1 MWLLLWSMAWKFQFK
16 WLLKVVYSQIDN
28 VYGFCHISKVL
39 NQSYKI
45 LCWCKIYKISKCAA
59 SKLMLIRLHQ
69 KLLRI
74 PWPINCYRDQNVY
87 VPTFK
92 KKRRNYHHEIGM
104 FSKLPKFLVKL
115 QMYCTRAI
123 ITCDWYIFYPI
134 FHCGLYCKEVSV
146 TDIYLLNKE
155 ILQFLGLKSTVYNWE
170 QFQIKSRL

>member
-1 MWLLLWSMAWKFQFK
+1 MVFVISPNYWTKVTKFFVDARFTKSPNVLLQNWCWFACIRNCWEYHGQSIAIETKMCTYQ
-16 WLLKVVYSQIDN
+16 
-28 VYGFCHISKVL
+28 HSK
-39 NQSYKI
+39 Q
-45 LCWCKIYKISKCAA
+45 
-59 SKLMLIRLHQ
+59 
-69 KLLRI
+69 
-74 PWPINCYRDQNVY
+74 
-87 VPTFK
+87 
-92 KKRRNYHHEIGM
+92 KRRNYHHEIGM

-155 ILQFLGLKSTVYNWE
+155 ILQFLGLKSTVYNWD